1 MSKDKEPIEVPAS
14 VAKAYQGASAEKQ
27 KRAERAMAAVLISEK
42 EASSQLKEMAGAGT
56 GLYENPEQVDDEIRK
71 QREEWDY

>member
-1 MSKDKEPIEVPAS
+1 MSKDTKPIEVPAS
-14 VAKAYQGASAEKQ
+14 VAKAYQDASAEKQ

-42 EASSQLKEMAGAGT
+42 EGSSQLKEMIGAGT
-56 GLYENPEQVDDEIRK
+56 RLYESPEQVDDEIRK

>member
-1 MSKDKEPIEVPAS
+1 
-14 VAKAYQGASAEKQ
+14 
-27 KRAERAMAAVLISEK
+27 MAAVLISEK

-56 GLYENPEQVDDEIRK
+56 GLYQNPEQVDDEIRK